1 MQVHIPEQHAE
12 LIPKITGMLIDE
24 KVFEIQEIMEL
35 FDSEEEFKERIDEA
49 IALINSGE

>member
-1 MQVHIPEQHAE
+1 MQGGHLQPEHYE

-35 FDSEEEFKERIDEA
+35 FDSEEEFKERIEEA
-49 IALINSGE
+49 IALIT